1 MRRNKRANKT
11 KILLLIL
18 LAIAV
23 GYAAISTTLK
33 INGTT
38 SLTKQNWNIYWDN
51 PVVTSGSVTTDIP
64 IIYPSKTTAVW
75 NVTLEWPGDFYEFT
89 IDAVN
94 AGTIDAR
101 IVEIAPTSEP
111 ELPSIVTYTIK
122 DSNGNPLALNHR
134 LPKATKVN
142 GVLTPTRETYTV
154 RVQYDSNATPEQMS
168 AIVSGEYKYTIK
180 IKYGQEHYNASH
192 YPDVPDSEE
201 CPGENCVY
209 TFYYGTIYRDDEYEP
224 DTIITEYERNYK
236 NAGTIYYTTEGGST
250 EFDHRE
256 ECEEYYGE
264 PCTRKITNRAIFLGL
279 ILDSEN
285 KVKKAY
291 ACRRLNPNT
300 SNEKF
305 VCLSGG
311 NPDSYQ
317 YNSNLIKQAY
327 PDNYTEET
335 DSENVTSTYVYEDG
349 AYQAYANTEG
359 HVSFS
364 TYDGDQEHCEVYS
377 GSANCNFQ

>member
-1 MRRNKRANKT
+1 MRRFKKMNKV
-11 KILLLIL
+11 KILLLVL
-18 LAIAV
+18 LVVAV

-38 SLTKQNWNIYWDN
+38 AISKQTWNIYWDN
-51 PVVTSGSVTTDIP
+51 PIVTSGSVTEDVPMIGE
-64 IIYPSKTTAVW
+64 SKTTAMWDVE
-75 NVTLEWPGDFYEFT
+75 LGMPGEFYEFT

-94 AGTIDAR
+94 AGTLDAR
-101 IVEIAPTSEP
+101 VLQINQSSTP
-111 ELPSIVTYTIK
+111 ELPSFVTYTVK
-122 DSNGNPLALNHR
+122 DEDGNPIEEDHV
-134 LPKATKVN
+134 LPKAVN
-142 GVLTPTRETYTV
+142 GTPTRETYTV
-154 RVQYDSNATPEQMS
+154 RVEFDENATQEQMAS
-168 AIVSGEYKYTIK
+168 IVDGTVYKYVFA
-180 IKYGQEHYNASH
+180 IKYGQANYTPSTI
-192 YPDVPDSEE
+192 PDVPDAEE

-236 NAGTIYYTTEGGST
+236 NAGTIYYTTEGGSS

-264 PCTRKITNRAIFLGL
+264 PCTRKIKNRLIFLGL

-291 ACRRLNPNT
+291 ACRILNPNT

-327 PDNYTEET
+327 PDDYNEET
-335 DSENVTSTYVYEDG
+335 DSENVTSTYVYADG

-359 HVSFS
+359 NVSFS
-364 TYDGDQEHCEVYS
+364 TYDGDQEDCGVSS